1 MMDNPNRKTQRNIKL
16 VFTGSVGA
24 GKTTAI
30 STISEVPPITT
41 EARPTDETSFRKS
54 STTVAMD
61 YGELSL
67 DAGLKLNLYGT
78 PGQRRFDFM
87 CHILT
92 KGALGLIVLVNNT
105 HPTPLEEL
113 DYYLNLNADFLKYQ
127 PAVIGVTHL
136 DEAATPGIGEYY
148 QCLAERGESWPV
160 LRADA
165 RRRDDVV
172 TLVSA
177 LLSVLEYG

>member
-1 MMDNPNRKTQRNIKL
+1 MSQPPKGNPQIKL

-30 STISEVPPITT
+30 SVISEVPPIMT
-41 EARPTDETSFRKS
+41 EARPSDDVAFRKN

-61 YGELSL
+61 YGELTL
-67 DAGLKLNLYGT
+67 EGGIKLNLYGT

-92 KGALGLIVLVNNT
+92 KGALGLIVLINNA
-105 HPTPLEEL
+105 HPTPLDEL
-113 DYYLNLNADFLKYQ
+113 DYYLNLNADFLKDR

-136 DEAATPGIGEYY
+136 DEAATPGIEEYY
-148 QCLAERGESWPV
+148 QCLAERGEYWPV
-160 LRADA
+160 LKADA
-165 RRRDDVV
+165 RSRDDV
-172 TLVSA
+172 TILVNA
-177 LLSVLEYG
+177 LLSVLEFG

>member
-1 MMDNPNRKTQRNIKL
+1 MSNEPNKPDRNIKL

-30 STISEVPPITT
+30 SAISEVPPIMT
-41 EARPTDETSFRKS
+41 EAKPSDEVGLRKA

-61 YGELSL
+61 YGELTL
-67 DAGLKLNLYGT
+67 EGGTKLNLYGT

-92 KGALGLIVLVNNT
+92 KGALGMVVLINNSL
-105 HPTPLEEL
+105 PNPLDEL
-113 DYYLNLNADFLKYQ
+113 DYYLNLNADFLKHQ

-136 DEAATPGIGEYY
+136 DLVDTPDIGAYY
-148 QCLAERGESWPV
+148 QCLEERGESWPV

-172 TLVSA
+172 MLVDA

>member
-1 MMDNPNRKTQRNIKL
+1 MSASSRGNPPIKL

-30 STISEVPPITT
+30 SVISEVPPILT
-41 EARPTDETSFRKS
+41 EARPSDDVASRKS

-61 YGELSL
+61 YGELTL
-67 DAGLKLNLYGT
+67 DGGVKLSLYGT

-92 KGALGLIVLVNNT
+92 KGALGLIVLINNT
-105 HPTPLEEL
+105 HPTPLDEL
-113 DYYLNLNADFLKYQ
+113 DYYLNLNADFLKQ
-127 PAVIGVTHL
+127 HPAVIGVTHL
-136 DEAATPGIGEYY
+136 DEAATPGISEYY
-148 QCLAERGESWPV
+148 QCLAERGEYWPV

-165 RRRDDVV
+165 RRREDV
-172 TLVSA
+172 A
-177 LLSVLEYG
+177 LLINALVSVLEYG

>member
-1 MMDNPNRKTQRNIKL
+1 MRDNDQIKL

-30 STISEVPPITT
+30 TVISEVPPIVT
-41 EARPTDETSFRKS
+41 EARPTDDVAQRKH

-61 YGELSL
+61 YGQLTL
-67 DAGLKLNLYGT
+67 TDGAKLHLYGT

-92 KGALGLIVLVNNT
+92 QGALGLIVLVNNAN
-105 HPTPLEEL
+105 PNPLEEL
-113 DYYLNLNADFLKYQ
+113 DYYLNINADFLRNR
-127 PAVIGVTHL
+127 PAVIGVTHFDESPKPNL
-136 DEAATPGIGEYY
+136 DDYY
-148 QCLAERGESWPV
+148 ASLEERGEFWPV
-160 LRADA
+160 FAADA
-165 RRRDDVV
+165 RSKDDLVV
-172 TLVSA
+172 LINA